1 MDFID
6 EVRSRS
12 SRFAKRIAQMDNS
25 ESTEE
30 ATKTSLVLPFIQML
44 GYDIFDPVE
53 VVPEFTADIGSKKGE
68 KVDYALIQS
77 GMPAI
82 LVECKKLGT
91 KLDDDVVSQLLR
103 YFGVTASRVG
113 ILTDGIRYLFFSDLD
128 QLNVMDPRPFFIFDM
143 LNFTEQEVQEL
154 KRFTKEAFDQ
164 TTIIDAA
171 RELRYTAEIKRL
183 LARELAKPSDD
194 FVRFVTRQVYKGTN
208 SVGARLM
215 FQGLTYSAFNQ
226 FISDK
231 IQDRLANALKQ
242 EGDAPSSHV
251 AEEQAGKDEPPF
263 VATEIEV
270 LNVIKAILGGLVDV
284 RRLDLRQTKRYCSV
298 VLHDSP
304 EREDYGGVLF
314 QLYARRPE
322 SVRLVA
328 TGMTP
333 IHVEQIYDLYAHTD
347 ALRQFVSGNC
357 INARPESPDAAASS
371 R

>member
-1 MDFID
+1 
-6 EVRSRS
+6 
-12 SRFAKRIAQMDNS
+12 
-25 ESTEE
+25 
-30 ATKTSLVLPFIQML
+30 
-44 GYDIFDPVE
+44 
-53 VVPEFTADIGSKKGE
+53 
-68 KVDYALIQS
+68 
-77 GMPAI
+77 
-82 LVECKKLGT
+82 
-91 KLDDDVVSQLLR
+91 
-103 YFGVTASRVG
+103 
-113 ILTDGIRYLFFSDLD
+113 
-128 QLNVMDPRPFFIFDM
+128 
-143 LNFTEQEVQEL
+143 
-154 KRFTKEAFDQ
+154 
-164 TTIIDAA
+164 
-171 RELRYTAEIKRL
+171 
-183 LARELAKPSDD
+183 
-194 FVRFVTRQVYKGTN
+194 
-208 SVGARLM
+208 M

-314 QLYARRPE
+314 QLYARLPE

-333 IHVEQIYDLYAHTD
+333 IHVEQIYDFTPTRMPCDSSSQGIASTPDLSRRMLLHPVDNGETAVG
-347 ALRQFVSGNC
+347 ALRMTWDS
-357 INARPESPDAAASS
+357 EKKED
-371 R
+371 

>member
-1 MDFID
+1 MTERLPSPRRPNARQRDSTYQTGQRCSD
-6 EVRSRS
+6 
-12 SRFAKRIAQMDNS
+12 KRDHLS
-25 ESTEE
+25 
-30 ATKTSLVLPFIQML
+30 
-44 GYDIFDPVE
+44 
-53 VVPEFTADIGSKKGE
+53 
-68 KVDYALIQS
+68 
-77 GMPAI
+77 
-82 LVECKKLGT
+82 
-91 KLDDDVVSQLLR
+91 
-103 YFGVTASRVG
+103 
-113 ILTDGIRYLFFSDLD
+113 
-128 QLNVMDPRPFFIFDM
+128 
-143 LNFTEQEVQEL
+143 
-154 KRFTKEAFDQ
+154 
-164 TTIIDAA
+164 
-171 RELRYTAEIKRL
+171 
-183 LARELAKPSDD
+183 
-194 FVRFVTRQVYKGTN
+194 N
-208 SVGARLM
+208 SVGARRM

-304 EREDYGGVLF
+304 EGEDYGGVLF

-333 IHVEQIYDLYAHTD
+333 IHVEQMYDLYAHTD

-357 INARPESPDAAASS
+357 INARPELPDAAASS